1 MYKSIYMNEIKIRY
15 KLYGFFEVKVDTH
28 TLFRCAN
35 LVLIVCTCIIQLIC
49 FTTGVIAIIQ
59 YTLPYVWYS
68 SHSLYIYVYRAQIE
82 TTKTCFILE
91 TLGSHRH
98 HDRWANMDFNMD
110 RFVKFSE
117 FACEIEFGK

>member
-1 MYKSIYMNEIKIRY
+1 MYKSIYMNEIKTLRV
-15 KLYGFFEVKVDTH
+15 FEVKVDTH

-35 LVLIVCTCIIQLIC
+35 LVLSVCTCICIIQLIC
-49 FTTGVIAIIQ
+49 FTTGVIAIIR

>member
-1 MYKSIYMNEIKIRY
+1 MYKSIYMNEIKTLRV
-15 KLYGFFEVKVDTH
+15 FEVKVDTH
-28 TLFRCAN
+28 TLFRCAS

-49 FTTGVIAIIQ
+49 FTTGVIAISQ